1 MGKPNFDKSI
11 RHHLSEAAV
20 FKVWRK
26 KAELSRH
33 RKGYVFYNQKER
45 FLSQAG
51 KSMESPENSCF
62 FFLLNPSKGNNNC
75 QMQFKCSILK

>member
-51 KSMESPENSCF
+51 KSMESPEI

>member
-51 KSMESPENSCF
+51 KSMESPEIF
-62 FFLLNPSKGNNNC
+62 FFFFVKPIKR
-75 QMQFKCSILK
+75 K